1 MHQML
6 RQIEILKEEEVKQ
19 AQEKKERAKV
29 LMHEVEAANKRAI
42 DVKESKKKEEKDLE
56 LKIVEYNK
64 SKAQREEEQ
73 QAELKRIKDEKEREV
88 QRLRELQ
95 EKA

>member
-1 MHQML
+1 MLQML
-6 RQIEILKEEEVKQ
+6 RQIENLKEEEVRQ

-29 LMHEVEAANKRAI
+29 LMSEVESANKKAI
-42 DVKESKKKEEKDLE
+42 DVKDLKKREEKDLE

-73 QAELKRIKDEKEREV
+73 QAELRRIKEEKEREV
-88 QRLRELQ
+88 QRLREL
-95 EKA
+95 

>member
-1 MHQML
+1 MLQML
-6 RQIEILKEEEVKQ
+6 RQIEILKEEEVKMQ
-19 AQEKKERAKV
+19 QEKKERAKV

-64 SKAQREEEQ
+64 SKA
-73 QAELKRIKDEKEREV
+73 
-88 QRLRELQ
+88 
-95 EKA
+95 

>member
-1 MHQML
+1 ML

-42 DVKESKKKEEKDLE
+42 DVKEYKKKEEKDLE

-64 SKAQREEEQ
+64 SKAQREEE
-73 QAELKRIKDEKEREV
+73 
-88 QRLRELQ
+88 
-95 EKA
+95 

>member
-1 MHQML
+1 ML
-6 RQIEILKEEEVKQ
+6 RQIEILKEEEVKMQ
-19 AQEKKERAKV
+19 QEKKERAKV

-64 SKAQREEEQ
+64 SKA
-73 QAELKRIKDEKEREV
+73 
-88 QRLRELQ
+88 
-95 EKA
+95 